1 VPVRVVTDS
10 TAALDSA
17 TAADYGIVIVPTRV
31 TLGGINYRDG
41 ELPLAELIARFGEG
55 VSTSGP
61 PPGAFSEALADLDDG
76 ALVLTVAADLSSTFK
91 SASIASA
98 AVPGDRVRV
107 IDTGTA
113 AGAQALVALKAAGVA
128 RSGGSLDEVETAAR
142 SAVGSVQLYGA
153 LETLDY
159 LVKGG
164 RLNGV
169 VGGLAESLGVRP
181 MFELHGSRIR
191 KLRPAFSRR
200 AALDRLVRLWHKS
213 RVEGA
218 RLHVVAL
225 HALDLEDAEWLLE
238 QVTAQSDPATA
249 LIAEFGAVM
258 VVHTGPGLI
267 GLSWWWEEQ
276 D

>member
-1 VPVRVVTDS
+1 MPVRVITDS
-10 TAALDSA
+10 TAALDVE
-17 TAADYGIVIVPTRV
+17 TAAAHGIVIVPTRV
-31 TLGGINYRDG
+31 TLGGTNYRDG
-41 ELPLAELIARFGEG
+41 ELPLADLIARFGEG

-61 PPGAFSEALADLDDG
+61 PPGAFADALANLDDG
-76 ALVLTVAADLSSTFK
+76 ALVLTVAGDLSSTFK

-98 AVPGDRVRV
+98 TVPGDRVRV

-113 AGAQALVALKAAGVA
+113 AGAQALVALHAAGVA

-142 SAVGSVQLYGA
+142 KALGSVQLYGV
-153 LETLDY
+153 LETLHY
-159 LVKGG
+159 LVRGG
-164 RLNGV
+164 RINGV
-169 VGGLAESLGVRP
+169 VGGLAGSLGVRP

-200 AALDRLVRLWHKS
+200 AALDRLVHLWRKS

-225 HALDLEDAEWLLE
+225 HALDLKDAEWLLE
-238 QVTAQSDPATA
+238 QVMAESDPTTA

-276 D
+276 G